1 MCSRHRNDHY
11 FYAAKF
17 NKNNFQVNGDTGIG
31 TIDDIAD
38 ERALQWYAINL
49 MTHKVQ
55 QQGPQWKPKDTAIIF
70 DVGEE
75 SLNITL
81 ALPAPPR
88 SVMRSSGGAGAD
100 KGGGLVNKGL
110 GAGRADL
117 VKHITSVRKMV
128 AFGHPLQLATLTFE
142 GVGLFTARYAQYHRH
157 LLLRNISRPLLPW
170 VKNQSMK
177 N

>member
-1 MCSRHRNDHY
+1 
-11 FYAAKF
+11 
-17 NKNNFQVNGDTGIG
+17 
-31 TIDDIAD
+31 
-38 ERALQWYAINL
+38 

-88 SVMRSSGGAGAD
+88 SVMRSGGGAGAD

-157 LLLRNISRPLLPW
+157 YVTTEHKSSNSSLSQKSIH
-170 VKNQSMK
+170 VIGI
-177 N
+177 